1 MSKRTIEGGHR
12 VVNGPDSVLS
22 WENRR
27 LFSGGGCLLA
37 IPFWVYATVAIFLV
51 FIVAVVAAV
60 AWALYMHYWKKPK
73 ELQEPRTDPDYPVHH
88 DDER

>member
-1 MSKRTIEGGHR
+1 M
-12 VVNGPDSVLS
+12 
-22 WENRR
+22 
-27 LFSGGGCLLA
+27 LA

-73 ELQEPRTDPDYPVHH
+73 DLPEPQNDPAYPVRR
-88 DDER
+88 DDDR